1 MSFVGRADPAFC
13 IKAASLHRSGHQSF
27 ERLCPTVH
35 QIGYATRM
43 TNEPFTPVPVQERI
57 DGWTPARQWGFIQ
70 TLADTA
76 SVAQAARSVGMSVS
90 SAHRLR
96 RHPAAEGF
104 RAAWE
109 AAIEQNWGRLEQ
121 VALERALQGEV
132 EILERNG
139 YEVGLRR
146 RPCSDRLLIHL
157 LQARER
163 QKQIAAAPRE
173 AARRQRAAAARQAA
187 LGATGIYATAAAPAP
202 APAPESPAA
211 PEPALAEA
219 ASETAAMQRL
229 HNLTHSLP
237 DSRDWEGPP
246 SHAVEGEIDAPQL
259 PMPMVGLAP
268 ADGRLAAAAGPTRM
282 RLRRAE
288 SGGIAP
294 RVRSVEQ

>member
-1 MSFVGRADPAFC
+1 M
-13 IKAASLHRSGHQSF
+13 
-27 ERLCPTVH
+27 H
-35 QIGYATRM
+35 QIGYALRM
-43 TNEPFTPVPVQERI
+43 TNEPFTPVPVQERV

-76 SVAQAARSVGMSVS
+76 SVAQAARSVGMSAS

-104 RAAWE
+104 RAAWD
-109 AAIEQNWGRLEQ
+109 AAVDQNWGRLEQ
-121 VALERALQGEV
+121 VALERALQGET
-132 EILERNG
+132 ETLERNG
-139 YEVGLRR
+139 YEVALRR

-187 LGATGIYATAAAPAP
+187 LAPPGVPGLPAAAAAPAP
-202 APAPESPAA
+202 APAPE
-211 PEPALAEA
+211 PALPDA

-229 HNLTHSLP
+229 HNLTFHLP

-246 SHAVEGEIDAPQL
+246 SYASEALFDVPQL
-259 PMPMVGLAP
+259 PMPMVGLGP
-268 ADGRLAAAAGPTRM
+268 TDSRLAVAAGPTRM

-288 SGGIAP
+288 SGGIAQ